1 MNDFHNQKRA
11 DILWRS
17 FDYKS
22 TWRFHFIH
30 DWEKW
35 NIVRIGS
42 ICIDSTIEFYPDERT
57 KPFWTRYRECDI
69 GIEKTSS
76 IFQKWQQK
84 KTLVN
89 NVMRMLKYQSKTLE
103 LSFAWLFRQFPSSF
117 LLFICKKVLSPILLW
132 WGVDQKI
139 LTIISAE

>member
-1 MNDFHNQKRA
+1 METKNAYAIYRLKRSKFVNRLNDFHNQKRA

-57 KPFWTRYRECDI
+57 KPF
-69 GIEKTSS
+69 
-76 IFQKWQQK
+76 
-84 KTLVN
+84 
-89 NVMRMLKYQSKTLE
+89 
-103 LSFAWLFRQFPSSF
+103 
-117 LLFICKKVLSPILLW
+117 
-132 WGVDQKI
+132 
-139 LTIISAE
+139 